1 MSSGNEDDVMRIARV
16 FAFILVL
23 MAALVASVQPSE
35 AEDRRSS
42 WLRVDDPLLI
52 GAVERGARE
61 SPTFKALLDRLEES
75 DLIVYMMRKPAIGL
89 SPHGRTQFVVR
100 AGSYRFVRVTIR
112 ADQVTRAIVALVG
125 HELQHVAELA
135 DEPLVGDSDSYLNLY
150 RRIGYSSC
158 DSLCHCFDTQA
169 AVDAGYAVLSE
180 LGRGRHRVPVAAVV
194 ADSRVATRE
203 HEGVLSL
210 RASGDE

>member
-1 MSSGNEDDVMRIARV
+1 
-16 FAFILVL
+16 
-23 MAALVASVQPSE
+23 
-35 AEDRRSS
+35 
-42 WLRVDDPLLI
+42 
-52 GAVERGARE
+52 
-61 SPTFKALLDRLEES
+61 
-75 DLIVYMMRKPAIGL
+75 
-89 SPHGRTQFVVR
+89 
-100 AGSYRFVRVTIR
+100 VRVTIR